1 VIISAHVSD
10 SINKSNKS
18 LKTIEYKVY
27 EKMSGD
33 NPKQTSEEQIE
44 QIRKR
49 KKEGIDIPL
58 KEKVQGK
65 ENSTLFEEIL
75 LLHNA
80 LPEIDY
86 DQIDLTTTFLNR
98 KFSAPLIIDSMTGGT
113 DEAII
118 INKRL
123 GQVAEK
129 YGFGMGLGSQRAGLR
144 SEKLVE
150 SYSIAR
156 KMAPNAFL
164 IANIGGAQLAEGLSK
179 EDVKRIVKMIDAN
192 ALAIHLNP
200 LQELIQPEGE
210 PRFSGIL
217 KKISDITEEI
227 EVPTIVKEVG
237 SGISPQVAIRL
248 QQVGIKSINVAG
260 SGGTSWAGIEKIRAD
275 NVNNYIKSNLGE
287 LFWDWGIPTALS
299 IMLVSKVVDLP
310 IIASGGI
317 RNGLEIA
324 KSLTLG
330 AQMCAMAYPFL
341 RTAAESET
349 SLERFTQL
357 VLAQLKG
364 TMFLVGALNLN
375 ILRNTRYILKDK
387 LASMLNSYELSR
399 RS

>member
-1 VIISAHVSD
+1 MNNSN
-10 SINKSNKS
+10 INDHKLS
-18 LKTIEYKVY
+18 
-27 EKMSGD
+27 
-33 NPKQTSEEQIE
+33 SEEQIE

-65 ENSTLFEEIL
+65 ENSTLFEDVIL
-75 LLHNA
+75 MHNA

-86 DQIDLTTTFLNR
+86 DQIDLTTTFLSK

-113 DEAII
+113 DEAYI

-123 GQVAEK
+123 GKIAGK

-150 SYSIAR
+150 SYSVAR
-156 KMAPNAFL
+156 TVAPNAFL

-179 EDVKRIVKMIDAN
+179 EDVVRIIRMIDAN

-217 KKISDITEEI
+217 NKISDIIQEI
-227 EVPTIVKEVG
+227 DVPVIVKEVG
-237 SGISPQVAIRL
+237 SGISPQVATRL
-248 QQVGIKSINVAG
+248 QQVGTGSINIAG
-260 SGGTSWAGIEKIRAD
+260 AGGTSWAGIEKIRAD

-299 IMLVSKVVDLP
+299 LILVSKSVDIPL
-310 IIASGGI
+310 ISSGGL
-317 RNGLEIA
+317 RNGLEVA
-324 KSLTLG
+324 KSLILG
-330 AQMCAMAYPFL
+330 ARMCAMAYPFL
-341 RTAAESET
+341 RKASESES
-349 SLERFTQL
+349 SLDNYTQL
-357 VLAQLKG
+357 VLAQLKSA
-364 TMFLVGALNLN
+364 MFLVGALNLEE
-375 ILRNTRYILKDK
+375 LRNTRYILKDK

-399 RS
+399 HN